1 MQKSFLPITK
11 DEIAKLGWDCADVII
26 VTGDAY
32 VDHPAFGAAI
42 IGRFIEYLGY
52 RVAILP
58 QPNWR
63 DDLRD
68 FKKLGKPRLFFGV
81 TAGNMDSMVNHYTAL
96 KRLRSNDSYT
106 PGDRAGYRPDYASV
120 VYSKILKSLYPD
132 VPVILG
138 GVEASMRRFTHYDY
152 WSDSLK
158 PSVLVES
165 DADLLIYGMA
175 EKTISMI
182 LPLLDKG
189 VPINSLKN
197 LPQIV
202 YKIPSK
208 EPLTKTKDVKDV
220 FLPSHEECSKS
231 KKLFSDAF
239 RLFEESGNSLKPSRI
254 IQKSGNEVV
263 VSNPMIPYLEEDDM
277 DTYYGLPYTRLPHP
291 KYKNKPPIPA
301 FEMIK
306 HSVTIHRGCF
316 GACSFCTISAHQG
329 RFVSSRSE
337 DSVLKEV
344 AAITESPGFKGYISD
359 LGGPSA
365 NMYKMKGFDIEICY
379 RCKRASCIYPE
390 ICVNLNYDHK
400 PALSLYQKAAD
411 IKGVKKVNIGSGI
424 RYDMLVNRSREEVR
438 RFGLDDYT
446 KDIVTKRVSGRLKVA
461 PEHTCD
467 NVLSIMR
474 KPSFKLYK
482 MFYKEFRK
490 ICIEA
495 GLKQELIPY
504 FISGHPGSTKRD
516 MAKLA
521 DELRTMALKPEQV
534 QEFTPTPMT
543 LASTIYY
550 SGIDPYSKNKV
561 FSEKEKTKKRE
572 QKNYFFSSNK
582 RARNSS
588 ENIKKGN
595 SSSLYET
602 STRRN
607 K

>member
-1 MQKSFLPITK
+1 MQKSFMPITK

-175 EKTISMI
+175 EKTFSMI

-220 FLPSHEECSKS
+220 FLPTHEECGKS
-231 KKLFSDAF
+231 KELFSDAF

-263 VSNPMIPYLEEDDM
+263 VSNPMIPYVEEDDM

-344 AAITESPGFKGYISD
+344 AAITESSGFKGYISD

-365 NMYKMKGFDIEICY
+365 NMYKMKGFDIEVCY

-390 ICVNLNYDHK
+390 ICINLNYDHK
-400 PALSLYQKAAD
+400 PVLSLYQKAAD

-424 RYDMLVNRSREEVR
+424 RYDMLVNRNREEVR

-461 PEHTCD
+461 PEHTCE

-543 LASTIYY
+543 LASTLYY

-582 RARNSS
+582 RARKSS